1 MPIGRAMLTE
11 ISNEKNLPIS
21 ASMIFIGSA
30 IGGCFVDSRF
40 TNSLLGPII
49 CSFLSSPENIKGLI
63 RVFPVFEKVDIITI
77 PQP

>member
-30 IGGCFVDSRF
+30 IGGFSVQF
-40 TNSLLGPII
+40 AVY
-49 CSFLSSPENIKGLI
+49 E
-63 RVFPVFEKVDIITI
+63 
-77 PQP
+77 